1 MKEMLNEI
9 LTESRGLGPEQLL
22 KYALDRFGERI
33 AFASSFGAEDQVLTH
48 MLCQTK
54 TKPSVF
60 TLDTGRLP
68 KETHDVMEE
77 TGKHYGIDIVVLTP
91 DQQEVEAMVDAH
103 GKDLFYDSIEN
114 RKLCCGV
121 RKVNPL
127 RKHLAG
133 LDAWICG
140 LRSGQSVT
148 RSELK
153 TVDWD
158 DTFGLI
164 KICPLADWTDEQVW
178 EYIRENDL
186 PYNKL
191 HDKGY
196 PSIGCEPCTRAVKE
210 GEDIRA
216 GRWWWENADKREC
229 GLHLGNGKSN
239 TLKESKNG
247 SA

>member
-1 MKEMLNEI
+1 MKELLDEI
-9 LTESRGLGPEQLL
+9 LIESRGLGTEQLL
-22 KYALDRFGERI
+22 EYALDRFGEKI
-33 AFASSFGAEDQVLTH
+33 SLASSFGAEDQVLMH
-48 MLCQTK
+48 MLCQK
-54 TKPSVF
+54 QLKPSVF

-77 TGKHYGIDIVVLTP
+77 TSKRYGIEIIVLTP
-91 DQQEVEAMVDAH
+91 DQQEVAAMVQAH
-103 GKDLFYDSIEN
+103 GKDMFYDSIEN
-114 RKLCCGV
+114 RKLCCSV
-121 RKVNPL
+121 RKINPL

-148 RSELK
+148 RSGLK
-153 TVDWD
+153 TVEWD
-158 DTFGLI
+158 EAFGLY
-164 KICPLADWTDEQVW
+164 KFCPLADWTDEQVW
-178 EYIRENDL
+178 DYIRKNDI

-196 PSIGCEPCTRAVKE
+196 PSIGCEPCTRAIKP

-229 GLHLGNGKSN
+229 GLHLNDEKSN
-239 TLKESKNG
+239 TLKENK
-247 SA
+247 

>member
-1 MKEMLNEI
+1 MKELLDEI
-9 LTESRGLGPEQLL
+9 IAESSGLGAEQLL
-22 KYALDRFGERI
+22 EYALDRFGQRI

-48 MLCQTK
+48 MLCQIQS
-54 TKPSVF
+54 KPAVF
-60 TLDTGRLP
+60 TLETGRLP
-68 KETHDVMEE
+68 KETLDIMKE
-77 TGKHYGIDIVVLTP
+77 TGKHYDIDITVLTP

-121 RKVNPL
+121 RKVKPL
-127 RKHLAG
+127 KKHLAG

-153 TVDWD
+153 TVEWD
-158 DTFGLI
+158 DAFGLI

-178 EYIRENDL
+178 EYIKKNNL

-196 PSIGCEPCTRAVKE
+196 PSIGCEPCTRAVKA

-216 GRWWWENADKREC
+216 GRWWWENANKREC
-229 GLHLGNGKSN
+229 GLHLNDEKSN
-239 TLKESKNG
+239 TLKENK
-247 SA
+247 